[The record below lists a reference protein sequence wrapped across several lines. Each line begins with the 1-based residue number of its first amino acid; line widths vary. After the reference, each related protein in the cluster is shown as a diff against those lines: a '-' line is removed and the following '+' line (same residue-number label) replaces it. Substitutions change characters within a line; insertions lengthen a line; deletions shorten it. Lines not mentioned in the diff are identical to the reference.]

1 MRTPE
6 DLAPP
11 FDPHAMAE
19 GRRSAVAF
27 STESFRNA
35 VVSAVNV
42 VHITAQ
48 MIWRSLATKPAA
60 TRERSGV
67 NDG

>member
-1 MRTPE
+1 MLTPA
-6 DLAPP
+6 DLAP
-11 FDPHAMAE
+11 FDPRAMAR

-48 MIWRSLATKPAA
+48 MFLAVSCYEARCNPRTIRS
-60 TRERSGV
+60 E
-67 NDG
+67 